1 MATWI
6 SGGTVLT
13 PEGRIEGGCVKI
25 EGETIAAVGS
35 QAEVK
40 EDDSVVDAAGLYV
53 APGFV
58 DTHIHGLGGFDAMD
72 GAAGVEG
79 MSRELVK
86 HGVTAFLPTLVS
98 APPDE
103 LVRLVAELSPVVTTG
118 ADMAGLHLE
127 GPFLDPDAPG
137 MFSPDVFR
145 PFDVDELE
153 NLARVGDGAIRIMTI
168 ACHGE
173 ASDSLPRINMTG
185 IVPSLGHAAGT
196 YEDARTAIDK
206 GLSRCTHCFN
216 AMTGIHHREPG
227 IAGAM
232 LLHDQVTAELILDRE
247 HVHPAMARLLY
258 EMKGAA
264 RLALVSDSMPFAGLG
279 DGTFTWR
286 DHEITVAGGVA
297 RLPAG
302 NLAGSILTLDQA
314 VRNAVGMLKI
324 QAVAVP
330 VGVRNVAEMLKV
342 QPEVVPAAPVSVSL
356 AERMAARETAREA
369 RVEAAIEMASLTPA
383 KSAGLADTHGSLEPR
398 KRADIVLLDPDL
410 YPVRTLV
417 GGDTVWEAGG

>member
-6 SGGTVLT
+6 TGGTVLA
-13 PEGRIEGGCVKI
+13 PEGRIEGGYLKI
-25 EGETIAAVGS
+25 EGDTIVAVGS
-35 QAEVK
+35 GEGEPADGDVTI
-40 EDDSVVDAAGLYV
+40 DAQGLYV

-72 GAAGVEG
+72 GATGVEG
-79 MSRELVK
+79 MSRELVR

-127 GPFLDPDAPG
+127 GPFLDPGAPG
-137 MFSPDVFR
+137 MFAPEEFR

-153 NLARVGDGAIRIMTI
+153 SLARAGDGAIRIMTV

-173 ASDSLPRINMTG
+173 ASDALPRINMTG

-196 YEDARTAIDK
+196 YGDAKVAIDK

-216 AMTGIHHREPG
+216 AMTGMHHREPG

-232 LLHDQVTAELILDRE
+232 LLHNQVTAELILDGE
-247 HVHPAMARLLY
+247 HVHPAMAQLLY
-258 EMKGAA
+258 AAKGAA

-279 DGTFTWR
+279 DGAFTWR
-286 DHEITVAGGVA
+286 DYQIAVRDGAA
-297 RLPAG
+297 RIPAG
-302 NLAGSILTLDQA
+302 NLAGSVLTLDRA
-314 VRNAVGMLKI
+314 VRNAVEFLG
-324 QAVAVP
+324 VAVD
-330 VGVRNVAEMLKV
+330 
-342 QPEVVPAAPVSVSL
+342 
-356 AERMAARETAREA
+356 EA
-369 RVEAAIEMASLTPA
+369 VEMASLTPA
-383 KSAGLADTHGSLEPR
+383 RSAGLADTHGSLEPR
-398 KRADIVLLDPDL
+398 KRADVVLLDAGL
-410 YPVRTLV
+410 KPVRTFV
-417 GGDTVWEAGG
+417 EGETVWEAG